1 MSELLRTEDLSV
13 CFSGFRALDGVDF
26 SVEEGELRV
35 VIGPNGAGKTTLM
48 DLITG
53 RTKPTRGKVIFG
65 GDDIT
70 GKPPHEIARR
80 YGIGRKFQGPN
91 LFENMTVLQ
100 NLELA
105 APDRGAAARALF
117 RRVSRGEYLR
127 AREVLRQIGLDAKRS
142 LLAFELS
149 HGERQWLEIGMLM
162 MQSPRLLILDEPT
175 AGMTSEETRQTGE
188 LVQDLLKDHTV
199 LAVEHDMEFVRQ
211 VAQTVTVLHMGKIL
225 AEGPLSQIEND
236 PEVVRVYLKSS
247 RKEVD
252 APCLS
257 STT

>member
-1 MSELLRTEDLSV
+1 MPELLRTEGLSV
-13 CFSGFRALDGVDF
+13 CFSGFWALDGVDF

-53 RTKPTRGKVIFG
+53 RTKPTKGKVIFG
-65 GDDIT
+65 GIDIT
-70 GKPPHEIARR
+70 GKTPHEIARR

-91 LFENMTVLQ
+91 LFENMTALR

-105 APDRGAAARALF
+105 APCRGGAARTLF
-117 RRVSRGEYLR
+117 RRVTHDEYLR
-127 AREVLRQIGLDAKRS
+127 AREVLGGIGLGGKRS
-142 LLAFELS
+142 LLACELS

-162 MQSPRLLILDEPT
+162 MQSPHLLILDEPT
-175 AGMTSEETRQTGE
+175 AGMTSEETEKTGG
-188 LVQDLLKDHTV
+188 LVQRLQKDHTV
-199 LAVEHDMEFVRQ
+199 LVVEHDMEFVRR
-211 VAQTVTVLHMGKIL
+211 VAQIVTVLHMGRVL
-225 AEGPLSQIEND
+225 AEGPLAQIEND

-247 RKEVD
+247 RKEGD
-252 APCLS
+252 APCSS